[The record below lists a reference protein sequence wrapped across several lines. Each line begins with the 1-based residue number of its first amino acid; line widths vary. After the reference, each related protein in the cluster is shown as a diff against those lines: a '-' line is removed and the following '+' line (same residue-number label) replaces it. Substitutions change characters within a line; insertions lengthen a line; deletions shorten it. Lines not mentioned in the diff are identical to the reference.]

1 MLAEVERGDTGIAGI
16 ADEAVARR
24 YGVALNIYK
33 IQVETFHSLS
43 SLSSP

>member
-1 MLAEVERGDTGIAGI
+1 MLAEVDRGDAGIAGI
-16 ADEAVARR
+16 ADEARR